1 MDFQSK
7 KSIYLQIA
15 DYACEQILLKKWP
28 EKEKI
33 LSIRDLAI
41 SLGVNPNT
49 VTRTYAF
56 LEEKNIIEMQRGI
69 GYFVAKNAYKNV
81 IELKKA
87 EFLTKDLPQLFK
99 TMDLLHINLKSVQQ
113 LYKERIK
120 HENEQ

>member
-56 LEEKNIIEMQRGI
+56 LEEKNIIEI
-69 GYFVAKNAYKNV
+69 KNNKNLFIIYYK
-81 IELKKA
+81 K
-87 EFLTKDLPQLFK
+87 F
-99 TMDLLHINLKSVQQ
+99 S
-113 LYKERIK
+113 
-120 HENEQ
+120 